1 MLSNLSMDDN
11 GMQMILMV
19 VVVALVLYLLV
30 SYIKDHKH
38 KQTDILNNTPLN
50 NVVEPDP
57 FDNYE
62 GFGGHEDHG
71 KVEGF
76 GAHKNHEEF
85 GAHKNHEEFGAHKNH
100 EGFEDHEEV
109 SSNNAVN
116 AGNGNNSTEDVS
128 DIKGSLGVG
137 RNDSFAPISESDN
150 VVDSIPSECYP
161 KDVLASQDLLPADA
175 NSKWAQSNPS
185 GQGSL
190 NDKNFLTAGYHV
202 GVNTVGQSLRNAN
215 RQLRSDPPN
224 PQVKVSPW
232 MQTTIEPDVN
242 RKAMEIGGN

>member
-30 SYIKDHKH
+30 SYIKEHKH
-38 KQTDILNNTPLN
+38 KQSDIINNTPLN
-50 NVVEPDP
+50 KVLEPDT

-62 GFGGHEDHG
+62 GFGAHEKH
-71 KVEGF
+71 EGF
-76 GAHKNHEEF
+76 GAHEKHEGF
-85 GAHKNHEEFGAHKNH
+85 GAHEKHEGFGAHEKH
-100 EGFEDHEEV
+100 EGFEDNEELI
-109 SSNNAVN
+109 SNNVN
-116 AGNGNNSTEDVS
+116 NEDVS
-128 DIKGSLGVG
+128 EVEGSMGVG
-137 RNDSFAPISESDN
+137 RNDNYGPVSEEDN
-150 VVDSIPSECYP
+150 IGNSLPAECYP
-161 KDVLASQDLLPADA
+161 KEVLNSQDLLPTDA
-175 NSKWAQSNPS
+175 NSKWAQANPT

-190 NDKNFLTAGYHV
+190 PDKNFLTAGYHV